1 MMDFRSPGLFN
12 SLAPV
17 KEFLIE
23 ATNSLNLTD
32 FNFSLLGGSIKINV
46 KKVRVVRERFY

>member
-32 FNFSLLGGSIKINV
+32 FHFSLLGGSIKINV
-46 KKVRVVRERFY
+46 KKVRDLMERLY